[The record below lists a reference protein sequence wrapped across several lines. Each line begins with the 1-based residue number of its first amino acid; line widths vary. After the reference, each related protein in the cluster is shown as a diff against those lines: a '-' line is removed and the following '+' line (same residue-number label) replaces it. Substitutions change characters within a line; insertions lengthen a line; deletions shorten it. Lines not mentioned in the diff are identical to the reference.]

1 MINTAKKYL
10 GIDSKGKADLMEYYN
25 KNVYPLIEP
34 NRKYKIKLNDQWCAM
49 FCSVIAHKNGLK
61 VNQFPYEVSVF
72 YMTQKAQK
80 MGLKYVKYSDM
91 RVNDLVI
98 YDWKDDGT
106 LNHVGIIQ
114 EIGKDYIK
122 VLEGNYSD
130 TVKVRTLKY
139 PNREIECFIRVP
151 EIVDIE
157 LLAREVIQGKY
168 GTGETR
174 KKILGENYAE
184 VQKRVTEILK

>member
-1 MINTAKKYL
+1 MIKEAKKYL
-10 GIDSKGKADLMEYYN
+10 GIDVNGKAKLMEYYN
-25 KNVYPLIEP
+25 KNVYPLIEN
-34 NRKYKIKLNDQWCAM
+34 NRKYKIQLNDQWCAM
-49 FCSVIAHKNGLK
+49 FCSVIAHKLGFTAS
-61 VNQFPYEVSVF
+61 QFPYEVSVF
-72 YMTQKAQK
+72 YMTQKARK
-80 MGLKYVKYSDM
+80 MGILYNKYKDI

-98 YDWKDDGT
+98 YDWKNDGT

-122 VLEGNYSD
+122 ILEGNYSN
-130 TVKVRTLKY
+130 TVKVRTVKF
-139 PNREIECFIRVP
+139 PNSEIECFIRVP
-151 EIVDIE
+151 ELVDIE
-157 LLAREVIQGKY
+157 MLAREVIQGKY